1 MRAISEA
8 PVPLAAARRRAA
20 PLTRDKGVK
29 KIMEISTSSIKYMQK
44 QLAKETTRGERMV
57 AATRRE

>member
-1 MRAISEA
+1 M
-8 PVPLAAARRRAA
+8 AAARRRAA